1 MQRLLGGLIGTVRP
15 KEERVHMP
23 APVTDLT
30 TALITG
36 VTAGLVTLIAALP
49 AILGAIVLLVL
60 GWIIAGI
67 VGGLIARGL
76 RAIKVDAM
84 ADRAGVTAFLKR
96 AQVRAD
102 AAGFIAGIVKWYIR
116 LIFVLM
122 AANAVG
128 LTAVSTIVNQVLA
141 FIPNLLVAVV
151 ILAVFS
157 WLAQLVRNVVSAAT
171 MPNAKTMGMLA
182 YAATL
187 GFGVIAA
194 ATQIGVAAPLVE
206 LLFAGI
212 VFGLALAFGL
222 AFGLG
227 GRDEAAQMWR
237 GLRGSVREVASTTAP
252 TPMDRPGRGHL
263 SERHASSALS
273 PARIRATPV
282 RAEKAPAASGL

>member
-1 MQRLLGGLIGTVRP
+1 
-15 KEERVHMP
+15 MP
-23 APVTDLT
+23 APVSDLT

-36 VTAGLVTLIAALP
+36 VTASLVTLMAALP
-49 AILGAIVLLVL
+49 AILGAVILLVL

-67 VGGLIARGL
+67 VGGLIARAL
-76 RAIKVDAM
+76 RTIKVDAM
-84 ADRAGVTAFLKR
+84 ADRAGVTAFLRR
-96 AQVRAD
+96 AQIHAD
-102 AAGFIAGIVKWYIR
+102 AAGVIAGVVKWYIR

-128 LTAVSTIVNQVLA
+128 LTAVSTVVNQVLA
-141 FIPNLLVAVV
+141 FIPNLLVAVF
-151 ILAVFS
+151 ILAAFS
-157 WLAQLVRNVVSAAT
+157 WLASLARNVVSGTT

-237 GLRGSVREVASTTAP
+237 GLR
-252 TPMDRPGRGHL
+252 
-263 SERHASSALS
+263 SSAGTVTS
-273 PARIRATPV
+273 RSAVPTNEGNGHPMARTEQAIKT
-282 RAEKAPAASGL
+282 

>member
-1 MQRLLGGLIGTVRP
+1 
-15 KEERVHMP
+15 MP
-23 APVTDLT
+23 APVSDLT
-30 TALITG
+30 TALVTG
-36 VTAGLVTLIAALP
+36 VTASLVTLMAALP
-49 AILGAIVLLVL
+49 AILGAVILLVL
-60 GWIIAGI
+60 GWIVAGI
-67 VGGLIARGL
+67 VGGVIARAL
-76 RAIKVDAM
+76 RTIKVDAM
-84 ADRAGVTAFLKR
+84 ADRAGVTAFLRR
-96 AQVRAD
+96 AQIHAD
-102 AAGFIAGIVKWYIR
+102 AAGVIAGVVKWYIR

-128 LTAVSTIVNQVLA
+128 LTAVSTVVNQVLA
-141 FIPNLLVAVV
+141 FIPNLLVAVF
-151 ILAVFS
+151 ILAAFS
-157 WLAQLVRNVVSAAT
+157 WLASLARNVVSGTT

-237 GLRGSVREVASTTAP
+237 GLR
-252 TPMDRPGRGHL
+252 
-263 SERHASSALS
+263 SSAGTVTS
-273 PARIRATPV
+273 RSAVPANDGNGHPIERTEHAV
-282 RAEKAPAASGL
+282 RT

>member
-1 MQRLLGGLIGTVRP
+1 
-15 KEERVHMP
+15 MP

-36 VTAGLVTLIAALP
+36 VTAGLVTLIGALP
-49 AILGAIVLLVL
+49 AILGAVVLLVL

-237 GLRGSVREVASTTAP
+237 GLRGAVREVAPAETP
-252 TPMDRPGRGHL
+252 TPIDRHGNGRPFER
-263 SERHASSALS
+263 SEQS
-273 PARIRATPV
+273 V
-282 RAEKAPAASGL
+282 RT

>member
-1 MQRLLGGLIGTVRP
+1 
-15 KEERVHMP
+15 MP
-23 APVTDLT
+23 APVSDLT

-36 VTAGLVTLIAALP
+36 VTASLVTFMAALP
-49 AILGAIVLLVL
+49 AILGAVILLVL

-67 VGGLIARGL
+67 VGGLIARAL
-76 RAIKVDAM
+76 RTIKVDAM
-84 ADRAGVTAFLKR
+84 ADRAGVTAFLRR
-96 AQVRAD
+96 AQVHAD
-102 AAGFIAGIVKWYIR
+102 AAGVIAGVVKWYIR

-128 LTAVSTIVNQVLA
+128 LTAVATVVNQVLA
-141 FIPNLLVAVV
+141 FIPNLLVAVF
-151 ILAVFS
+151 ILAAFS
-157 WLAQLVRNVVSAAT
+157 WLASLARNVVSGTT
-171 MPNAKTMGMLA
+171 MPNAKTMGLLA

-237 GLRGSVREVASTTAP
+237 GLR
-252 TPMDRPGRGHL
+252 
-263 SERHASSALS
+263 SSAGAVTSRSAL
-273 PARIRATPV
+273 PTNEGNGHPIARTEHAIRT
-282 RAEKAPAASGL
+282 

>member
-1 MQRLLGGLIGTVRP
+1 
-15 KEERVHMP
+15 MP
-23 APVTDLT
+23 PAVTDLP

-84 ADRAGVTAFLKR
+84 ADRAGVTAFLRR
-96 AQVRAD
+96 AQVKAD
-102 AAGFIAGIVKWYIR
+102 AAGVIAGVAKWYIR
-116 LIFVLM
+116 LIFVLL

-128 LTAVSTIVNQVLA
+128 LTAVSTVVNQVLA
-141 FIPNLLVAVV
+141 FIPNLIVAVF
-151 ILAVFS
+151 ILAAFS
-157 WLAQLVRNVVSAAT
+157 WLASLARNVVSGVS
-171 MPNAKTMGMLA
+171 MPNAKTLGMLA
-182 YAATL
+182 YGATF

-206 LLFAGI
+206 VLFAGI
-212 VFGLALAFGL
+212 VLGLALAFGL

-237 GLRGSVREVASTTAP
+237 GLRGSVREVASNPAP
-252 TPMDRPGRGHL
+252 TPM
-263 SERHASSALS
+263 ERHGDGRPFERSEASL
-273 PARIRATPV
+273 RR
-282 RAEKAPAASGL
+282 

>member
-1 MQRLLGGLIGTVRP
+1 
-15 KEERVHMP
+15 MP
-23 APVTDLT
+23 APVSDLT

-36 VTAGLVTLIAALP
+36 VTASLVTLMAALP
-49 AILGAIVLLVL
+49 AILGAVILLVL

-67 VGGLIARGL
+67 VGGVIARAL

-84 ADRAGVTAFLKR
+84 ADRAGVTAFLRR
-96 AQVRAD
+96 AQVHAD
-102 AAGFIAGIVKWYIR
+102 AAGVIAGVVKWYIR
-116 LIFVLM
+116 LVFVLM

-128 LTAVSTIVNQVLA
+128 LTAISTVVNQVLA
-141 FIPNLLVAVV
+141 FIPNLLVAVL

-157 WLAQLVRNVVSAAT
+157 WLASLVRNVVNGTT

-194 ATQIGVAAPLVE
+194 ASQIGVAAPLVE

-237 GLRGSVREVASTTAP
+237 GFR
-252 TPMDRPGRGHL
+252 
-263 SERHASSALS
+263 SSAGAITS
-273 PARIRATPV
+273 RSAVPTNDGNGHPIERTEHAIRT
-282 RAEKAPAASGL
+282 

>member
-1 MQRLLGGLIGTVRP
+1 
-15 KEERVHMP
+15 MP
-23 APVTDLT
+23 APVSDLT

-36 VTAGLVTLIAALP
+36 VTAALVTLLAALP
-49 AILGAIVLLVL
+49 AILGAVILLVL

-67 VGGLIARGL
+67 VGGVIARAL

-84 ADRAGVTAFLKR
+84 ADRAGVTAFLRR
-96 AQVRAD
+96 AQVHAD
-102 AAGFIAGIVKWYIR
+102 AAGVIAGVVKWYIR
-116 LIFVLM
+116 LVFVLM

-128 LTAVSTIVNQVLA
+128 LTAISTVVNQVLA
-141 FIPNLLVAVV
+141 FIPNLLVAVF
-151 ILAVFS
+151 ILAAFS
-157 WLAQLVRNVVSAAT
+157 WLASLVRNVVNGTA

-237 GLRGSVREVASTTAP
+237 GLR
-252 TPMDRPGRGHL
+252 
-263 SERHASSALS
+263 SSAGTVTS
-273 PARIRATPV
+273 RSAVPTKEGNGHPMERTEHAIRT
-282 RAEKAPAASGL
+282 

>member
-1 MQRLLGGLIGTVRP
+1 MLT
-15 KEERVHMP
+15 
-23 APVTDLT
+23 PVTDLT

-36 VTAGLVTLIAALP
+36 VTASLVTLLAALP
-49 AILGAIVLLVL
+49 AILGAVILLIL

-67 VGGLIARGL
+67 IGGVIARAL

-84 ADRAGVTAFLKR
+84 AERAGVTAFLNR
-96 AQVRAD
+96 AQIHAD
-102 AAGFIAGIVKWYIR
+102 AAGVIAGVVKWYIR
-116 LIFVLM
+116 LIFVLL

-128 LTAVSTIVNQVLA
+128 LTAVSTVVNQVLA
-141 FIPNLLVAVV
+141 FIPNLLVAVF
-151 ILAVFS
+151 ILAAFS
-157 WLAQLVRNVVSAAT
+157 WLASLARNVVSGTA
-171 MPNAKTMGMLA
+171 MSNAKTMGMLA

-187 GFGVIAA
+187 GFGIIAA

-237 GLRGSVREVASTTAP
+237 TLR
-252 TPMDRPGRGHL
+252 
-263 SERHASSALS
+263 SSAGAVTS
-273 PARIRATPV
+273 RSAVPTNEGNGRPVERREPAGRI
-282 RAEKAPAASGL
+282 